1 MAHSVIPNWCS
12 IECPTGGGCPLVIIF
27 THFSLYAF
35 LQIQYEVENNFLK
48 STYRV
53 AADFAEIGKDDK
65 SSLPICCTLCYTLE
79 KSKKFGELQK
89 YERGDVCPIGLK
101 NWSIWTIF
109 ISFKTINQL
118 IVFHALTALGTKNN
132 VHSVSTDLL
141 ITSYLWH
148 WIKRMH

>member
-1 MAHSVIPNWCS
+1 MRFFRY
-12 IECPTGGGCPLVIIF
+12 E
-27 THFSLYAF
+27 
-35 LQIQYEVENNFLK
+35 YEVENNFLK

-141 ITSYLWH
+141 IMSGLWF
-148 WIKRMH
+148 KCMHLGDRRKLLGKWLVLHALTKIRLAEGNEEA